1 MIRSTGVLT
10 AETERGRLAI
20 TEVMQRS
27 YVADIQSVPALWA
40 RALVVDDVPVSFILV
55 DPDRQMEH
63 PYGDLRYAF
72 ICDVA
77 TREDRRGE
85 GNFRRIMEH
94 TFSSL
99 RAAGPL
105 MVVTHGRYQLY
116 RRFGFDVFTHHCG
129 IFATPE
135 QIERGLGV
143 QVYEGTDSLLVV
155 EERQAV
161 MEDLLLVTDV
171 KATTL
176 TESRAALQAAAA
188 LARRRGKARI
198 LFEHPPAPSYGSRY
212 PIYSSLETP
221 FTALARACGAQV
233 CVQGA
238 DPEAGSIPDAD
249 WIKVLDA
256 VTLLREA
263 LQALRDSPKVL
274 PVETICFDTD
284 AGAATIENVG
294 GDVTVSDGVK
304 PDAVRVEWPFSALA
318 QLVTGYQPA
327 EVLSVIHNTPLPAET
342 MAFLGTLFPQGWR
355 LSRNESWTFKS

>member
-1 MIRSTGVLT
+1 MVQNTEVLT
-10 AETERGRLAI
+10 AETARGRLTI

-27 YVADIQSVPALWA
+27 YVADIQSVPARWA
-40 RALVVDDVPVSFILV
+40 RGLIVDNVPVSFILV
-55 DPDRQMEH
+55 DPNRCMEY
-63 PYGDLRYAF
+63 PGGDLRYAF

-85 GNFRRIMEH
+85 GHFRRVMED

-99 RAAGPL
+99 RAAGL
-105 MVVTHGRYQLY
+105 SLVVAHGRYQLY
-116 RRFGFDVFTHHCG
+116 RRFGFNVFTHHCG
-129 IFATPE
+129 IFATPG
-135 QIERGLGV
+135 QVERELGT
-143 QVYEGTDSLLVV
+143 QALGEADHLLVV
-155 EERQAV
+155 NERQAIQD
-161 MEDLLLVTDV
+161 DLLLVTDV

-176 TESRAALQAAAA
+176 SESRAALQAAAA
-188 LARRRGKARI
+188 VARRRGKARI

-256 VTLLREA
+256 AALLREA
-263 LQALRDSPKVL
+263 LRGLGDSPQAL

-284 AGAATIENVG
+284 AGATTIESVG

-304 PDAVRVEWPFSALA
+304 PDAVRVKWPSSALA

-327 EVLSVIHNTPLPAET
+327 EVLSVICNASLPAET
-342 MAFLGTLFPQGWR
+342 VAFLGTLFPRRWR